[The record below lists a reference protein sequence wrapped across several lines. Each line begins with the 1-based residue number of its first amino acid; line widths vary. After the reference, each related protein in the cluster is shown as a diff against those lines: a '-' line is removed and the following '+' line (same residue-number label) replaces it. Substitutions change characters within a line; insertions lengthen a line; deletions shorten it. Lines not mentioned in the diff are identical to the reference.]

1 MPRLVQTNLAPA
13 AGALCCY
20 PARSLVGRLA
30 ICAVFR
36 NDLRGLLNGNP
47 VFLGERLGLV
57 GLRGRGGVLLLCH
70 DGFLEMTNQ
79 PRVVRALCRVSCV
92 VCRSYGDEICGPQ
105 PARKAFKS
113 WWHRFSLAFFGH
125 RSGHLTLDTG
135 VR

>member
-1 MPRLVQTNLAPA
+1 MPRLVQANLAPA

-36 NDLRGLLNGNP
+36 NDLRGLFNGNP
-47 VFLGERLGLV
+47 VFLCERLGLV

-79 PRVVRALCRVSCV
+79 PRVVRALCRVSLIWERDLWTTTGAQGV
-92 VCRSYGDEICGPQ
+92 QELVTLVFTG
-105 PARKAFKS
+105 
-113 WWHRFSLAFFGH
+113 RFLGTDRAI
-125 RSGHLTLDTG
+125 
-135 VR
+135 